1 MFNATERCTPLSF
14 RMRDMQRSR
23 QPAILLQPVAPCLL
37 SAFPPQVVSFG
48 PLGVLGRN
56 GWFCRE
62 ADVDRWNTLAG
73 YRGLRDP
80 QVRRHFN
87 GTFLAFD
94 KAWGDE
100 ELRMMNFDLRYD
112 VAYLGA
118 AAAVDVIRAR
128 LDAGLPA
135 FFYLWSPHPLT
146 ARYSL
151 NRIQLPAYTPALFE
165 LGLSDYPTDVLE
177 KVAAKT
183 LSEHAPDVA
192 KVYSLFRID
201 NPAQESML
209 AAIDSGLSAMQA
221 TCAWMRKEEN
231 AAVWEAWLPVATLA
245 CDPGNY
251 AVDESSCAPCP
262 AGSASVGGAVSTC
275 TSCSAGTRA

>member
-1 MFNATERCTPLSF
+1 
-14 RMRDMQRSR
+14 
-23 QPAILLQPVAPCLL
+23 
-37 SAFPPQVVSFG
+37 VVSFG
-48 PLGVLGRN
+48 PLGVLGRT

-62 ADVDRWNTLAG
+62 ADVDRWNALAG

-80 QVRRHFN
+80 DVLRHFN

-94 KAWGDE
+94 RSWGDE
-100 ELRMMNFDLRYD
+100 ELRMTKLDLRYD

-118 AAAVDVIRAR
+118 TAAADAIRAR
-128 LDAGLPA
+128 LDAGLA
-135 FFYLWSPHPLT
+135 TFFYLWSPHPLS

-151 NRIQLPAYTPALFE
+151 NRIQLPAYTPELFE

-177 KVAAKT
+177 KVATKT
-183 LSEHAPDVA
+183 LSEQAPDVA

-201 NPAQESML
+201 NPTQEGML

-231 AAVWEAWLPVATLA
+231 VAVWEALLPVSKLY

-251 AVDESSCAPCP
+251 AMDESSCAPCP
-262 AGSASVGGAVSTC
+262 AGSASVGGAVSKC
-275 TSCSAGTRA
+275 TSCSAGTPAEAFIRPRTAM

>member
-1 MFNATERCTPLSF
+1 M
-14 RMRDMQRSR
+14 
-23 QPAILLQPVAPCLL
+23 
-37 SAFPPQVVSFG
+37 VSFG
-48 PLGVLGRN
+48 PLGILGRN
-56 GWFCRE
+56 GWFCSE
-62 ADVDRWNTLAG
+62 ADVHRWNALAG

-87 GTFLAFD
+87 GTFLAFE
-94 KAWGDE
+94 AEGWGPNQ
-100 ELRMMNFDLRYD
+100 ELMTNLNLRYD

-118 AAAVDVIRAR
+118 TAAADAIRAR
-128 LDAGLPA
+128 LDAGLA
-135 FFYLWSPHPLT
+135 TFFYLWSPHALN

-151 NRIQLPAYTPALFE
+151 NRIQLPAYTPALFK

-177 KVAAKT
+177 KVAAKN

-192 KVYSLFRID
+192 TLYSLFRID
-201 NPAQESML
+201 NSAQESML

-231 AAVWEAWLPVATLA
+231 AAVWTAWFPVATLA
-245 CDPGNY
+245 CGPGNY

-262 AGSASVGGAVSTC
+262 AGSASVGGAISTC
-275 TSCSAGTRA
+275 TSCTAGKPS

>member
-1 MFNATERCTPLSF
+1 
-14 RMRDMQRSR
+14 
-23 QPAILLQPVAPCLL
+23 
-37 SAFPPQVVSFG
+37 VVSFG

-62 ADVDRWNTLAG
+62 ADVDRWNALAG

-87 GTFLAFD
+87 GTFLAFE
-94 KAWGDE
+94 AEGWGPNQ
-100 ELRMMNFDLRYD
+100 ELMTNLDLRYD

-118 AAAVDVIRAR
+118 DRAAEAIRAR
-128 LDAGLPA
+128 LDAGLAA
-135 FFYLWSPHPLT
+135 FFYLWSPHSLN

-151 NRIQLPAYTPALFE
+151 NRIQLPAYTPALFK

-183 LSEHAPDVA
+183 LSEHASDVA
-192 KVYSLFRID
+192 QMYSLFRID

-221 TCAWMRKEEN
+221 TCAWMQKEEN
-231 AAVWEAWLPVATLA
+231 AAVWGAWLPVATLA

-251 AVDESSCAPCP
+251 VVEESSCAPCL

-275 TSCSAGTRA
+275 TSCSAGKSA

>member
-1 MFNATERCTPLSF
+1 
-14 RMRDMQRSR
+14 
-23 QPAILLQPVAPCLL
+23 
-37 SAFPPQVVSFG
+37 VVSFG
-48 PLGVLGRN
+48 PLGVLGRT

-62 ADVDRWNTLAG
+62 ADVDRWNALAG

-87 GTFLAFD
+87 GTFLAFERS
-94 KAWGDE
+94 WGDE

-118 AAAVDVIRAR
+118 TAAADAIRAR
-128 LDAGLPA
+128 LDAGLA
-135 FFYLWSPHPLT
+135 TFFYLWSPHPWN

-151 NRIQLPAYTPALFE
+151 NRIQLPAYTAGLFG

-177 KVAAKT
+177 KVGTKS
-183 LSEHAPDVA
+183 LSEHVPGVA
-192 KVYSLFRID
+192 ELYSHFRID
-201 NPAQESML
+201 NLAQESML

-221 TCAWMRKEEN
+221 TCAWMQKEEN
-231 AAVWEAWLPVATLA
+231 AAVWTAWVPVARLA

-275 TSCSAGTRA
+275 TLCSSGKPAKASTNCKVLLFGAAHVSEQLS

>member
-1 MFNATERCTPLSF
+1 
-14 RMRDMQRSR
+14 
-23 QPAILLQPVAPCLL
+23 
-37 SAFPPQVVSFG
+37 VVSFG

-62 ADVDRWNTLAG
+62 ADVDRWNSLVG
-73 YRGLRDP
+73 YRGWRDP

-87 GTFLAFD
+87 ATFLAFEVEG
-94 KAWGDE
+94 WGPNQ
-100 ELRMMNFDLRYD
+100 ELMTNLDLRYD

-118 AAAVDVIRAR
+118 HRAADAIRAR

-135 FFYLWSPHPLT
+135 FFYLWSPHPFN

-151 NRIQLPAYTPALFE
+151 TRIQLPAYTPALFK

-183 LSEHAPDVA
+183 LSKHAPDVA
-192 KVYSLFRID
+192 TLYSLFRID

-209 AAIDSGLSAMQA
+209 AVVDSGLSAMQA
-221 TCAWMRKEEN
+221 TCAWMQKEEN
-231 AAVWEAWLPVATLA
+231 AAVWTAWLPVARLA

-251 AVDESSCAPCP
+251 AVDESSCAPCS
-262 AGSASVGGAVSTC
+262 AGSASVGGAVSLC
-275 TSCSAGTRA
+275 TSCTAGKPA

>member
-1 MFNATERCTPLSF
+1 
-14 RMRDMQRSR
+14 
-23 QPAILLQPVAPCLL
+23 
-37 SAFPPQVVSFG
+37 VVTFG

-62 ADVDRWNTLAG
+62 ADVDRWNALAG

-87 GTFLAFD
+87 GTFLAFE
-94 KAWGDE
+94 AEGWGPNK
-100 ELRMMNFDLRYD
+100 ELLTNLDLRYD

-118 AAAVDVIRAR
+118 AAAADAIRAR
-128 LDAGLPA
+128 LDAGLA
-135 FFYLWSPHPLT
+135 TFFYLWSPHAFN

-151 NRIQLPAYTPALFE
+151 NRIQLPAYTPALFK

-183 LSEHAPDVA
+183 LSEHASDVA

-201 NPAQESML
+201 NLAQESML

-231 AAVWEAWLPVATLA
+231 AAVWTAWFPVATLA

-275 TSCSAGTRA
+275 TSCSAGKRA